1 MTDTFLPE
9 GWFSFGASAMEGPLS
24 VIGRLMARASSS
36 ANPQRVDAQT
46 RTAVAAGDLKLD
58 GSIISSERAP
68 LNGNDASLWQVGDSL
83 VAAISDA
90 NGTLRLTVLDDC
102 NDGGERAGKLMASI
116 LADIDPMPESA
127 EGVVRVRFWYWAG
140 NYAANSVRDIDVP
153 RWETIRPNYAQRTQN
168 DLSDLMGFTPD
179 GIDGGKILLMHGPP
193 GTGKTT
199 AIRALA
205 DAWRNWCEAE
215 YVIDPE
221 KAFGEASYLINLLV
235 SEYGGEISIG
245 EVMPKERKWRL
256 VIIEDAEEFLVPD
269 AKHAVG
275 QSVARLLN
283 FGDGLIGQGL
293 RVLVLMTTNAPLT
306 KLHPAIT
313 RPGRCL
319 ANIEV
324 PMLSGDEASEWLG
337 KSHGEATLAELFEAR
352 GATQVGHGI
361 RPLPALGQYL

>member
-1 MTDTFLPE
+1 M
-9 GWFSFGASAMEGPLS
+9 
-24 VIGRLMARASSS
+24 
-36 ANPQRVDAQT
+36 
-46 RTAVAAGDLKLD
+46 DLIEEDINDQMLD
-58 GSIISSERAP
+58 
-68 LNGNDASLWQVGDSL
+68 
-83 VAAISDA
+83 
-90 NGTLRLTVLDDC
+90 
-102 NDGGERAGKLMASI
+102 
-116 LADIDPMPESA
+116 LAENEA
-127 EGVVRVRFWYWAG
+127 
-140 NYAANSVRDIDVP
+140 AANAVREIDVP
-153 RWETIRPNYAQRTQN
+153 QWDNIEPNYAMRTQS
-168 DLSDLMGFTPD
+168 DLSDLMGFRPD

-205 DAWRNWCEAE
+205 DSWRDWCEAE

-235 SEYGGEISIG
+235 SEYGGIMEG
-245 EVMPKERKWRL
+245 AEGAAPTERKWRL

-293 RVLVLMTTNAPLT
+293 KVLVLMTTNAPLT

-324 PMLSGDEASEWLG
+324 PAMSAPEATKWLG
-337 KSHGEATLAELFEAR
+337 HSHDEATLAELFEAR
-352 GATQVGHGI
+352 ATAQIGHGI
-361 RPLPALGQYL
+361 SPLPAMGQYL